1 MKAFSL
7 AWLLGR
13 PVRGRLGPQL
23 LTASA
28 YALTAA
34 LLMLVAAGGWSF
46 TAVQDEL
53 SGLYLVLAGLAVA
66 LLVVPLAVLGAAA
79 ARLSAR
85 SHDQRLA
92 TVRLLG
98 GTPALAA
105 AVTVIESAAVALAG
119 VLSGVVLYLLGAPL
133 VGLLHFR
140 GQAIGAAMFM
150 PVGAIAL
157 LALAVVAVGVVSAV
171 VGLRRLNVS
180 PLGVRTRAAAP
191 GARWIR
197 ALIAGVVIVTAFTAL
212 QFLSAFRDFALMI
225 AVLIGAFAAVLAVL
239 NIVGPWAVRLL
250 AGHSLTR
257 AQTPERLLAAR
268 MILESPAAA
277 WRQVS
282 AVAMTSFVAVLGGSG
297 AALMKAS
304 VTEES
309 AAGDRALAQD
319 ILTGVVVTVLVS
331 FIGVCCSA
339 VINQCAQTLDRR
351 ELYVNLGRLGMDAAT
366 MDRARVRAV
375 MGPLLWVCLGSALIA
390 GILLLPLV
398 GVALVLSP
406 LTILVV
412 VGTLAAGVVAVRA
425 SVTLAGARLVLH
437 SS

>member
-150 PVGAIAL
+150 PVGTIAL

-425 SVTLAGARLVLH
+425 SVALAGARLVLH

>member
-119 VLSGVVLYLLGAPL
+119 VLIGVVLYLLGAPL

-150 PVGAIAL
+150 PVGTIAL

>member
-425 SVTLAGARLVLH
+425 SVALAGARLVLH

>member
-119 VLSGVVLYLLGAPL
+119 VLIGVVLYLLGAPL

-150 PVGAIAL
+150 PVGTIAL

-425 SVTLAGARLVLH
+425 SVALAGARLVLH

>member
-1 MKAFSL
+1 
-7 AWLLGR
+7 
-13 PVRGRLGPQL
+13 
-23 LTASA
+23 
-28 YALTAA
+28 
-34 LLMLVAAGGWSF
+34 
-46 TAVQDEL
+46 
-53 SGLYLVLAGLAVA
+53 
-66 LLVVPLAVLGAAA
+66 
-79 ARLSAR
+79 
-85 SHDQRLA
+85 
-92 TVRLLG
+92 
-98 GTPALAA
+98 
-105 AVTVIESAAVALAG
+105 
-119 VLSGVVLYLLGAPL
+119 
-133 VGLLHFR
+133 
-140 GQAIGAAMFM
+140 
-150 PVGAIAL
+150 
-157 LALAVVAVGVVSAV
+157 
-171 VGLRRLNVS
+171 
-180 PLGVRTRAAAP
+180 
-191 GARWIR
+191 R

-425 SVTLAGARLVLH
+425 SVALAGARLVLH

>member
-150 PVGAIAL
+150 PVGTIAL

>member
-13 PVRGRLGPQL
+13 PIRGRLGPQM
-23 LTASA
+23 LTVTV
-28 YALTAA
+28 YALTAT
-34 LLMLVAAGGWSF
+34 LLLLVAAGGLSF
-46 TAVQDEL
+46 TTVKDDL
-53 SGLYLVLAGLAVA
+53 SGLYLVLAGMAVV

-105 AVTVIESAAVALAG
+105 AVTDIESAAVALAG
-119 VLSGVVLYLLGAPL
+119 VLGGVVLYLLCAPL

-140 GQAIGAAMFM
+140 GRAIGSGMFM
-150 PVGAIAL
+150 PAGVVAL
-157 LALAVVAVGVVSAV
+157 LSLAVIAVGVVSAAA
-171 VGLRRLNVS
+171 GLRRLNVS

-197 ALIAGVVIVTAFTAL
+197 ALVAGVVIVAALTAL
-212 QFLSAFRDFALMI
+212 QFLSAFRDFAVMV

-239 NIVGPWAVRLL
+239 NVVGPWAVRLL
-250 AGHSLTR
+250 AGRSLRR
-257 AQTPERLLAAR
+257 AESPERLLAAR

-277 WRQVS
+277 WRQVL
-282 AVAMTSFVAVLGGSG
+282 AVAMTSFVAVLGGAG

-304 VTEES
+304 VDEQSPAE
-309 AAGDRALAQD
+309 DLALAQD
-319 ILTGVVVTVLVS
+319 VMTGVLVTILVS
-331 FIGVCCSA
+331 FLGVCCSA

-351 ELYVNLGRLGMDAAT
+351 ELYVNLGRLGMDAST

-398 GVALVLSP
+398 GIAMVLSP
-406 LTILVV
+406 LTILIVL
-412 VGTLAAGVVAVRA
+412 GTLAAGVLAVRV
-425 SVTLAGARLVLH
+425 SLTLAGARLVLQT
-437 SS
+437 S

>member
-119 VLSGVVLYLLGAPL
+119 VLIGVVLYLLGAPL

-425 SVTLAGARLVLH
+425 SVALAGARLVLH